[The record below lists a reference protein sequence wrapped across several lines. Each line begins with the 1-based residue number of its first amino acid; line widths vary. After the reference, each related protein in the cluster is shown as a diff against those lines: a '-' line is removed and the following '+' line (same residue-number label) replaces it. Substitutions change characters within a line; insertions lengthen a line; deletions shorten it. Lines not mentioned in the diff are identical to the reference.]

1 MSITSNRSIIRKAAN
16 IATILFGITG
26 VLQLLLA
33 IGILPVSMAWGGRQP
48 VLTTSLRISSLVAIV
63 ILAFFAFVIRRRAK
77 LVDGVAVP
85 MIIKILSWVITAYM
99 ALNTLG
105 NLTSLSL
112 GEKIL
117 FGPIAFLLTVSC
129 LLISLSKSEA

>member
-16 IATILFGITG
+16 VATILFGITS

-33 IGILPVSMAWGGRQP
+33 IGILPVSMAWGGRQS
-48 VLTTSLRISSLVAIV
+48 VLTPGLRISSLVAIA
-63 ILAFFAFVIRRRAK
+63 ILAFFAYVIRRRAK
-77 LVDGVAVP
+77 LVDGVGVP

-99 ALNTLG
+99 AFNTLG

-129 LLISLSKSEA
+129 

>member
-1 MSITSNRSIIRKAAN
+1 MSILSSRSIIHNAAKL
-16 IATILFGITG
+16 ATVLFGITII
-26 VLQLLLA
+26 LQLLLA
-33 IGILPVSMAWGGRQP
+33 VGILPASMAWGGRQP
-48 VLTTSLRISSLVAIV
+48 VLTTSLRISSLVAIA
-63 ILAFFAFVIRRRAK
+63 ILAFFAYVIHRRAK

-85 MIIKILSWVITAYM
+85 MIIKILSWVITAYT

-105 NLTSLSL
+105 NLASLSL

-117 FGPIAFLLTVSC
+117 FGPITFLLTVSC